1 MCIKTIKTLHL
12 HSGAEL
18 ILHYVQFIWALSPTS
33 RSVWRKL
40 TIRKLCIKV
49 LLSFYTISFRK
60 RHMESSVHSHCGNSC
75 LRRPLSWEL
84 PLPVSSCTPQQFMFG
99 DTKNCLYFITDFT
112 YSLAARSV
120 LWRLQDCEFLV
131 VRCSYCSYIIFP
143 ESPKLHYWE
152 RWDLVA
158 GPLKEGTLHWS
169 RSHQPD
175 LLQEPPESVKGG
187 GSIQYKYLF
196 NFWRLLSKQSP
207 KILQSLSPRWPSKR
221 CLTDCLIISADA
233 RVW

>member
-1 MCIKTIKTLHL
+1 MLCPVYLGTFANVTQCMEKTHNKETLHK
-12 HSGAEL
+12 S
-18 ILHYVQFIWALSPTS
+18 FI
-33 RSVWRKL
+33 
-40 TIRKLCIKV
+40 
-49 LLSFYTISFRK
+49 SFYTISFRK

-75 LRRPLSWEL
+75 RHRPLSWEL

-143 ESPKLHYWE
+143 ESPKLHYRE

-158 GPLKEGTLHWS
+158 GPLKEGTLVTVTNRIFF
-169 RSHQPD
+169 RS
-175 LLQEPPESVKGG
+175 LQRVWRAEAVKM
-187 GSIQYKYLF
+187 LF
-196 NFWRLLSKQSP
+196 N
-207 KILQSLSPRWPSKR
+207 I
-221 CLTDCLIISADA
+221 
-233 RVW
+233 